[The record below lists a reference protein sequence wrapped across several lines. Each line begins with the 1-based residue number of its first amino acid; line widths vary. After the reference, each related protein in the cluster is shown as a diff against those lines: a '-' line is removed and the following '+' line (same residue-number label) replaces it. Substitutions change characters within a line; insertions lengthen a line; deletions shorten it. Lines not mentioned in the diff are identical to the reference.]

1 MTIYKWIVGTLLT
14 ILLSIVI
21 FFAVVVL
28 LDRAEASSED
38 EEREALPVGRIVD
51 AEEEDDEEEID
62 RGEVHTVELN
72 PFGEPVSQSEL
83 TKHEVRDYIH
93 KMSHQKIE
101 ADIKRGFYL
110 ITDERIQWLID
121 GVEQARGEMPGDDVY
136 LDILS
141 RWAQDDFSRVDE
153 DHNVI
158 WNMQNGEIGEAT
170 GILNEEEE
178 RAYIEANLS
187 QDRAAYEEYRDVYLD
202 EE

>member
-72 PFGEPVSQSEL
+72 PFGEPVSQSDL

-110 ITDERIQWLID
+110 ITDERIHWLID
-121 GVEQARGEMPGDDVY
+121 GVEQVRGEMPGDEVY
-136 LDILS
+136 LDILN
-141 RWAQDDFSRVDE
+141 RWSQGDFSRVDE

-158 WNMQNGEIGEAT
+158 WNMQDGEIGEAT

-178 RAYIEANLS
+178 RAYIESNLS
-187 QDRAAYEEYRDVYLD
+187 
-202 EE
+202 